1 MYINQL
7 FSKNRIFQMK
17 LLKKTL
23 VAAGIATAVFAT
35 GAAQAASVSSPSKVT
50 PPALPIAAKTIVNE
64 ASRAVISLEPVTL
77 TMQGT
82 GGLQQISVGSSIRIA
97 LSAGKF
103 TSAGT
108 LNGLGTTL
116 VSGGIGTD
124 FLLYEVTGVNPG
136 NIDLT
141 GAEVDGRLIPDN
153 GQVKINVNIA
163 TEIGGSSEQVYGSNL
178 TAGAGIEQ
186 LALQLEPALAAEI
199 TAVAGGEFL
208 VAAGFRA
215 LANVNALGESTAGPA
230 TITFTPSVGAD
241 TGRTTAT
248 GGNVPA
254 GPQTP
259 TSVVVTIVGPM
270 AGVKSIGAPFGSN
283 IEGST
288 AAGVGTTPATPDKF
302 NIGAGAA
309 YGRLTAI
316 GTSSFGITFD
326 GSVAYE
332 PGAYTAQ
339 VRTNPDAAGGYLT
352 PRAQLVQ
359 GTVFAFT
366 RDGSSFTA
374 NTFGA
379 LNKLTVTDRSGSLGG
394 SGADG
399 SVTITAYDAT
409 GAEVV
414 CADSLLGNLPSN
426 GTMTVSGEDIQTN
439 CPGAKRIEGAV
450 NSSNI
455 FVSNT
460 KKTEDGATSQ
470 SGANANSTIAI

>member
-1 MYINQL
+1 
-7 FSKNRIFQMK
+7 MK

-35 GAAQAASVSSPSKVT
+35 GAAQAASVDFPSKVGAG
-50 PPALPIAAKTIVNE
+50 ALPAPAKTIVNE
-64 ASRAVISLEPVTL
+64 ASRAVISLAPVTL
-77 TMQGT
+77 TMQDAL
-82 GGLQQISVGSSIRIA
+82 GGLQAISTGSSIRIA

-124 FLLYEVTGVNPG
+124 FLLYEVTGPNAG

-141 GAEVDGRLIPDN
+141 GAEVDGKLIPDN
-153 GQVKINVNIA
+153 GQLKINVNIA

-186 LALQLEPALAAEI
+186 LALQLEPALAAKI
-199 TAVAGGEFL
+199 TAVSGGEFL

-215 LANVNALGESTAGPA
+215 LANVNTLGESTAGPS
-230 TITFTPSVGAD
+230 TITFTASAGAIVA
-241 TGRTTAT
+241 GTTAT
-248 GGNVPA
+248 GGNVPLGSQSPA
-254 GPQTP
+254 
-259 TSVVVTIVGPM
+259 SVVVTIVGPM
-270 AGVKSIGAPFGSN
+270 AGVKSIGAPASN

-288 AAGVGTTPATPDKF
+288 AAGVATTPATAAGNF

-309 YGRLTAI
+309 YGRLTTI
-316 GTSSFGITFD
+316 GTSTFGITFD

-379 LNKLTVTDRSGSLGG
+379 LNKLTLTDRSGSLGG
-394 SGADG
+394 AGADG

-455 FVSNT
+455 YVSNT

-470 SGANANSTIAI
+470 SNTNGGTIAI

>member
-1 MYINQL
+1 
-7 FSKNRIFQMK
+7 
-17 LLKKTL
+17 
-23 VAAGIATAVFAT
+23 
-35 GAAQAASVSSPSKVT
+35 
-50 PPALPIAAKTIVNE
+50 
-64 ASRAVISLEPVTL
+64 
-77 TMQGT
+77 
-82 GGLQQISVGSSIRIA
+82 
-97 LSAGKF
+97 
-103 TSAGT
+103 
-108 LNGLGTTL
+108 
-116 VSGGIGTD
+116 
-124 FLLYEVTGVNPG
+124 
-136 NIDLT
+136 
-141 GAEVDGRLIPDN
+141 
-153 GQVKINVNIA
+153 
-163 TEIGGSSEQVYGSNL
+163 
-178 TAGAGIEQ
+178 
-186 LALQLEPALAAEI
+186 
-199 TAVAGGEFL
+199 
-208 VAAGFRA
+208 
-215 LANVNALGESTAGPA
+215 
-230 TITFTPSVGAD
+230 
-241 TGRTTAT
+241 
-248 GGNVPA
+248 
-254 GPQTP
+254 
-259 TSVVVTIVGPM
+259 M
-270 AGVKSIGAPFGSN
+270 AGVKSIGAVGSN

-288 AAGVGTTPATPDKF
+288 ATGVQTTPATPDKF

-309 YGRLTAI
+309 YGRLTTI

-339 VRTNPDAAGGYLT
+339 VRTNPDPGGLYLT

-455 FVSNT
+455 YVSNT

-470 SGANANSTIAI
+470 SNTNGGTIAI